1 MKLWDKGEP
10 LDALVATFTVGD
22 DPITDLAWAWHDVVG
37 SAAHVRAQL
46 AAGLLDRADADAL
59 LAGLATVAADIE
71 AGRFTIAAE
80 QEDVHTAV
88 ESLLTAR
95 IGPVAGKLHTGRS
108 RNDQVLLDLRLWL
121 VEELGLAESEWRALA
136 TAWLDFADRH
146 ADVPLPGYTHLQRAM
161 PSSWGLWAAG
171 FAGALL
177 DVLPLL
183 TAARTVVARSPLGS
197 AAGYGTPL
205 PLDRAATATL
215 LGLSGVVEPVTAAQ
229 LERGLVEGA
238 ALGAL
243 AAACH
248 VVGRWAGDVCLY
260 ATAEFGLLRLPAA
273 FTTGSSIMPQ
283 KRNPDVA
290 ELLRGQARR
299 VRAAQR
305 EIEDLSAALPSGY
318 HRDLQHTKAPLLRG
332 VTTARLTLRVATH
345 LAAAVEP
352 RVVPLDDGLFA
363 AAEAFRRARAEGRPF
378 REVYKDVGAE
388 VSAGTFTAVE
398 RAPAPAPDLAGL
410 RARATAGGPAAS
422 GTELRERWRRLLD
435 PTG

>member
-10 LDALVATFTVGD
+10 LDALVAAFTVGD
-22 DPITDLAWAWHDVVG
+22 DPVTDLAWAWHDVVG
-37 SAAHVRAQL
+37 SAAHVRAQH
-46 AAGLLDRADADAL
+46 AAGMLDRADTDAL
-59 LAGLATVAADIE
+59 LAGLAGVLANVE
-71 AGRFTIAAE
+71 AGNFAIAAE

-88 ESLLTAR
+88 ESLLAAR
-95 IGPVAGKLHTGRS
+95 LGPVAGKLHTGRS
-108 RNDQVLLDLRLWL
+108 RNDQVLTDLRLWL
-121 VEELGLAESEWRALA
+121 LDELDAAAIEWRALA
-136 TAWLDFADRH
+136 EAWLAFAARHGDR
-146 ADVPLPGYTHLQRAM
+146 PLPGYTHLQRAM

-177 DVLPLL
+177 DALPLL
-183 TAARTVVARSPLGS
+183 DAARVMAARNPLGS
-197 AAGYGTPL
+197 AAGYGSPL
-205 PLDRAATATL
+205 PLDRALTARL
-215 LGLSGVVEPVTAAQ
+215 LGFEGVVEPVTAAQ

-248 VVGRWAGDVCLY
+248 VVGRFASDVCLY
-260 ATAEFGLLRLPAA
+260 ATAEFDLLKLPSA

-305 EIEDLSAALPSGY
+305 EIEDLAAALPSGY

-332 VTTARLTLRVATH
+332 VRTARLTLRVAAH

-352 RVVPLDDGLFA
+352 RDATLDPELFA
-363 AAEAFRRARAEGRPF
+363 ASEAFRRAEAEGRPF
-378 REVYKDVGAE
+378 REVYKEVGSE
-388 VSAGTFTAVE
+388 VFAGTFRPVE
-398 RAPAPAPDLAGL
+398 RPPAPAPDLAAL
-410 RARATAGGPAAS
+410 RARLPDARPDR
-422 GTELRERWRRLLD
+422 REALRRLVGALA
-435 PTG
+435 

>member
-10 LDALVATFTVGD
+10 LDALVAAFTIGE
-22 DPITDLAWAWHDVVG
+22 DPVTDLAWAWHDVVG

-46 AAGLLDRADADAL
+46 AAGMLDRADADAL
-59 LAGLATVAADIE
+59 IAGLAGIAADIE
-71 AGRFTIAAE
+71 RGDFTIPFA

-108 RNDQVLLDLRLWL
+108 RNDQVLTDVRLWL
-121 VEELGLAESEWRALA
+121 LEELDAAEAEWRALA
-136 TAWLDFADRH
+136 AAWLDFAARH
-146 ADVPLPGYTHLQRAM
+146 GDLPVSGYTHLQRAM

-183 TAARTVVARSPLGS
+183 HAARAVAARNPLGS
-197 AAGYGTPL
+197 AAGYGSPL
-205 PLDRAATATL
+205 PLDRALTARF
-215 LGLSGVVEPVTAAQ
+215 LGFDGVVEPVTAAQ

-248 VVGRWAGDVCLY
+248 VVGRWAGDLCLY
-260 ATAEFGLLRLPAA
+260 ATAEFALVKLPPA

-305 EIEDLSAALPSGY
+305 EIEDLAGALPSGY

-332 VTTARLTLRVATH
+332 VRTARLTLRVAAH

-352 RVVPLDDGLFA
+352 RVSTLDPELYA
-363 AAEAFRRARAEGRPF
+363 ASEAFRRAEAEGRPF

-388 VSAGTFTAVE
+388 VFAGTFVPAE
-398 RAPAPAPDLAGL
+398 RAPAPTPDLASL
-410 RARATAGGPAAS
+410 RARAEAPARVDRREGWRALLAPTA
-422 GTELRERWRRLLD
+422 
-435 PTG
+435 